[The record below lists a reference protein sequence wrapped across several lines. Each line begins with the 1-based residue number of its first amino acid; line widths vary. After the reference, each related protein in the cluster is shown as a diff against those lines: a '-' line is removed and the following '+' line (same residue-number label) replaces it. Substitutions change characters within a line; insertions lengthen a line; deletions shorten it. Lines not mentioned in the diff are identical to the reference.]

1 MKLKLLKN
9 NYFLKIKYNKH
20 LKNSIIKIIKY
31 LRTRLR
37 YHDRNL
43 QTFFTFVNKTYRK
56 INY

>member
-37 YHDRNL
+37 YHDRIYKSSNFL
-43 QTFFTFVNKTYRK
+43 YFYQQN
-56 INY
+56 I